1 MFVGKFRM
9 SEGAYSSWF
18 FGHLFSAPEELDVP
32 ITCNSIIGSSQTTIW
47 NCFIIAT
54 GQTFLLDMAGP

>member
-1 MFVGKFRM
+1 M

-47 NCFIIAT
+47 NCFIIAA
-54 GQTFLLDMAGP
+54 GQTFLLGMAGP

>member
-1 MFVGKFRM
+1 MFVGKLRM

-18 FGHLFSAPEELDVP
+18 FGHLLSAPEELGVP

-54 GQTFLLDMAGP
+54 TQTFLLGMAGP